1 MLTPDLRVE
10 SVLALDPPWLRSLGI
25 ASLLLDV
32 DCTLKR
38 YGEPQPP
45 PPTRAWLETLRAE
58 GFGMC
63 LVSNGRSARLRN
75 LADALRLPLV
85 TKACKPFP
93 YACRSA
99 MRRLGFDPQCTAM
112 VGDQIFADVMAGR
125 LAGVRTIL
133 VQPIH
138 PEDEPWFTRFKRP
151 WERLV
156 LARLDR
162 RERAGAEG
170 AKPDDRPPPK
180 T

>member
-1 MLTPDLRVE
+1 MLRLLNPDLRVE
-10 SVLALDPPWLRSLGI
+10 SVLALDPPRLRALDI

-38 YGEPQPP
+38 YSEPEPP
-45 PPTRAWLETLRAE
+45 PPARAWLETLRTE

-63 LVSNGRSARLRN
+63 LVSNGRSARLKN
-75 LADALRLPLV
+75 MAEALALPLV
-85 TKACKPFP
+85 TKAMKPFP

-99 MRRLGFDPQCTAM
+99 MRRLGFDARSTAI

-125 LAGVRTIL
+125 LAGIRTIL

-138 PEDEPWFTRFKRP
+138 PEEEPWFTRLKRP

-162 RERAGAEG
+162 KEPAA
-170 AKPDDRPPPK
+170 ANNVKPDP
-180 T
+180 